1 MSVSLDVKDCGDYVV
16 FEFEEFINN
25 GWATVGCVRHKV
37 NLDKK
42 EVTSIVEKLSEWLKN
57 KSEKGYE

>member
-1 MSVSLDVKDCGDYVV
+1 MSVSVDVKDCGDYVV

-25 GWATVGCVRHKV
+25 GWAVTGCVRHKV

-42 EVTSIVEKLSEWLKN
+42 EVAYIVEKLSEWLK
-57 KSEKGYE
+57 KQSEK